1 MIRRRPTDELGED
14 VLAASDTLRDRA
26 IGALLGCAV
35 GDAVGE
41 LAFTH
46 ASKARLQA
54 AVERAQRLVY
64 TDDTA
69 MAIVIA
75 SALVEDGLINGQALG
90 DRFARAFQ
98 LEPWRGYGP
107 GPPRIFKTVADTGRP
122 YEAVARELY
131 GGEGSLGNGAAM
143 RAAPLGLAYRDEE
156 RLAGACDTASAVTHA
171 HPVGRDA
178 ALLVARAVGQAVEAA
193 RAGRAIRP
201 HAMAQDLTDGCRTEE
216 MRHKMQ
222 AVTDYIAEGAE
233 PEAVADAVGRSVSA
247 PESVPFAVYAFL
259 AHPSDFE
266 ACLDTAIFH
275 GGDRDTL
282 AAMAGSI
289 AGAYLGEE
297 AIPAPWRARIEH
309 RCQLREL
316 ARRLADAFPDAD
328 RAAAAQ

>member
-1 MIRRRPTDELGED
+1 M
-14 VLAASDTLRDRA
+14 AASDILRDRA

-35 GDAVGE
+35 GDALGE

-46 ASKARLQA
+46 ASRARLQA
-54 AVERAQRLVY
+54 AAERAQRLVY

-75 SALVEDGLINGQALG
+75 DALVEDGLINAQALG

-107 GPPRIFKTVADTGRP
+107 GPPRIFQTVAETGRA
-122 YEAVARELY
+122 YEQVARELY

-143 RAAPLGLAYRDEE
+143 RAGPLGVAYRDSD

-193 RAGRAIRP
+193 LQDRSIRP
-201 HAMAQDLTDGCRTEE
+201 HAMAQDLTDGCRSEE

-222 AVTDYIAEGAE
+222 AVTDYLGEGAE
-233 PEAVADAVGRSVSA
+233 PDAVADAVGRSVSA

-259 AHPSDFE
+259 AAPDDFR
-266 ACLDTAIFH
+266 ACLEIAMFH

-282 AAMAGSI
+282 AAMAGSMS
-289 AGAYLGEE
+289 GAYLGER
-297 AIPAPWRARIEH
+297 AIPDPWRARIEH

-316 ARRLADAFPDAD
+316 ARRLADAFPDDD

>member
-1 MIRRRPTDELGED
+1 M
-14 VLAASDTLRDRA
+14 AASETLRDRA
-26 IGALLGCAV
+26 VGALLGCAV
-35 GDAVGE
+35 GDAIGE

-46 ASKARLQA
+46 ASKDRLQA
-54 AVERAQRLVY
+54 AVARAQHLVY

-69 MAIVIA
+69 MAIAVA
-75 SALVEDGLINGQALG
+75 NALVEDGLIHAQALG
-90 DRFARAFQ
+90 DRFARGFQ

-107 GPPRIFKTVADTGRP
+107 GPPAIFKTVAETGRA
-122 YEAVARELY
+122 YEEVARELY

-143 RAAPLGLAYRDEE
+143 RAAPLGVAYRDTE
-156 RLAGACDTASAVTHA
+156 RLPAACDTASAVTHA

-178 ALLVARAVGQAVEAA
+178 ALLVARAVGQAIEAA
-193 RAGRAIRP
+193 IEGRRIRP
-201 HAMAQDLTDGCRTEE
+201 HALAQHLTDGCRSEE

-222 AVTDYIAEGAE
+222 AVTDYLEAGAQA
-233 PEAVADAVGRSVSA
+233 EAVADAVGRSVSA

-259 AHPSDFE
+259 ATPDDFE
-266 ACLDTAIFH
+266 ACLDTAALH

-289 AGAYLGEE
+289 AGAYLGEP
-297 AIPAPWRARIEH
+297 AIPAPWRSRIEH

-316 ARRLADAFPDAD
+316 ARRLADAFPDSA

>member
-1 MIRRRPTDELGED
+1 M
-14 VLAASDTLRDRA
+14 AASDTLRDRA
-26 IGALLGCAV
+26 IGALMGCAV
-35 GDAVGE
+35 GDAIGE

-54 AVERAQRLVY
+54 AVEGTQRLVY

-75 SALVEDGLINGQALG
+75 DALVEDGLINAQALG

-107 GPPRIFKTVADTGRP
+107 GPPKIFKTVADTGRP
-122 YEAVARELY
+122 YEEVARELY

-143 RAAPLGLAYRDEE
+143 RAAPLGVAYRDTQ
-156 RLAGACDTASAVTHA
+156 RLANACDTASAVTHA

-178 ALLVARAVGQAVEAA
+178 ALLVARAVAQAVEAA
-193 RAGRAIRP
+193 LQGRAIRP
-201 HAMAQDLTDGCRTEE
+201 HAMAQDLSDGCRTEE
-216 MRHKMQ
+216 MRYKMQ
-222 AVTDYIAEGAE
+222 AVTDYLGEGAQ
-233 PEAVADAVGRSVSA
+233 PDAVADAVGRSVAA
-247 PESVPFAVYAFL
+247 PESVPFAIYAFL
-259 AHPSDFE
+259 AAPKDFE

-282 AAMAGSI
+282 AAMACSI
-289 AGAYLGEE
+289 SGAYLGEH
-297 AIPAPWRARIEH
+297 AIPEPWRARIEH

-316 ARRLADAFPDAD
+316 ARRLADAFPDD
-328 RAAAAQ
+328 HQAAAAG

>member
-1 MIRRRPTDELGED
+1 M
-14 VLAASDTLRDRA
+14 AASDILRDRG

-41 LAFTH
+41 LAFRHPTQD
-46 ASKARLQA
+46 RLQA
-54 AVERAQRLVY
+54 AVTGAERLVY

-75 SALVEDGLINGQALG
+75 DALVEDGQINSQALG

-107 GPPRIFKTVADTGRP
+107 GPPRIFRTVAETGRA
-122 YEAVARELY
+122 YEEVARELY

-143 RAAPLGLAYRDEE
+143 RAAPLGVAYREAG
-156 RLAGACDTASAVTHA
+156 RLEGACDTASAVTHA

-178 ALLVARAVGQAVEAA
+178 ALLVARAVGEATRA
-193 RAGRAIRP
+193 ALAGRPVRP
-201 HAMAQDLTDGCRTEE
+201 NAMAQALTDGCRTEE

-222 AVTDYIAEGAE
+222 AVTDHLAEGTP
-233 PEAVADAVGRSVSA
+233 PEAVADAIGRSVSA

-259 AHPSDFE
+259 AAPDSYE
-266 ACLDTAIFH
+266 ACLTIAMFN

-282 AAMAGSI
+282 AAMAGGIS
-289 AGAYLGEE
+289 GAYLGER
-297 AIPAPWRARIEH
+297 AIPDPWRARLEN

-316 ARRLADAFPDAD
+316 ARRLADTFPDDAPT
-328 RAAAAQ
+328 ATTG

>member
-1 MIRRRPTDELGED
+1 
-14 VLAASDTLRDRA
+14 LAASDTLRDRA

-35 GDAVGE
+35 GDAIGE

-46 ASKARLQA
+46 ADRDGLYA

-69 MAIVIA
+69 MAIAVA
-75 SALVEDGLINGQALG
+75 NALVEDGVINAQALG

-107 GPPRIFKTVADTGRP
+107 GPPQIFRSVAETGQP
-122 YEAVARELY
+122 YEAVARKLY
-131 GGEGSLGNGAAM
+131 AGEGSLGNGAAM
-143 RAAPLGLAYRDEE
+143 RAGPLGVAYRDGP
-156 RLAGACDTASAVTHA
+156 RLEGASDTASAVTHA

-178 ALLVARAVGQAVEAA
+178 ALLVARAVAQAVAA
-193 RAGRAIRP
+193 GLHGRRVRP

-222 AVTDYIAEGAE
+222 AVTDYLGERAE
-233 PEAVADAVGRSVSA
+233 PEAVADTVGRSVSA

-259 AHPSDFE
+259 AAPDDFA
-266 ACLDTAIFH
+266 ACLEIAIFH

-282 AAMAGSI
+282 GAMAGSI
-289 AGAYLGEE
+289 AGAYLGEH
-297 AIPAPWRARIEH
+297 AIPDPWRARIEH